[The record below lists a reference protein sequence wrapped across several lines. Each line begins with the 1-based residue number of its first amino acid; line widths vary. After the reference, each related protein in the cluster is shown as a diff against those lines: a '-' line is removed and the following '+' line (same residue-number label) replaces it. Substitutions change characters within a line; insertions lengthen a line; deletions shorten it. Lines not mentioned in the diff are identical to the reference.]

1 MRLLETFED
10 GAALSQ
16 AAGAEFVALATAAI
30 DARGRF
36 TVALSG
42 GSTPRR
48 LYELLATPPLRDAV
62 DWGRVE
68 FFWGDERAV
77 PPEHPDSNYGAA
89 AAALLDKIGAAPS
102 LVHRMRGE
110 DPDLDRA
117 ARDYQLTI
125 ARRFEIDPEGP
136 PPALDLILLG
146 MGPDGHTASL
156 FPASPALKER
166 RRWVVRNHAARLG
179 ADRITLTAP
188 MLNQGRDLQLLVT
201 GADKADTLKAVLE
214 GPADPE
220 RLPVQ
225 LIAPTSGRL
234 RWLLDRAAAADL
246 KGGA

>member
-1 MRLLETFED
+1 VSSLEIFED
-10 GAALSQ
+10 AAALSQ
-16 AAGAEFVALATAAI
+16 SAGAEFAALAMAAI
-30 DARGRF
+30 AARGRF

-42 GSTPRR
+42 GSTPQR
-48 LYELLATPPLRDAV
+48 LYGLLAASPLRDTV

-89 AAALLDKIGAAPS
+89 AAVLLDKIGAAPS
-102 LVHRMRGE
+102 LLHRMCGE

-125 ARRFEIDPEGP
+125 ARRFGVDVEGA

-156 FPASPALKER
+156 FPMSPALQER

-179 ADRITLTAP
+179 ADRITLTP
-188 MLNQGRDLQLLVT
+188 RILNQGREIRLLVT
-201 GADKADTLKAVLE
+201 GADKAKTLKAVLE
-214 GPADPE
+214 GPTDPE

-246 KGGA
+246 EGGP

>member
-1 MRLLETFED
+1 VSSLERFENP
-10 GAALSQ
+10 AELSQ
-16 AAGAEFVALATAAI
+16 WAGTEFVALAMAAI
-30 DARGRF
+30 VARGRF

-48 LYELLATPPLRDAV
+48 LYGLLAAPPLRDAV

-77 PPEHPDSNYGAA
+77 PPEHPDSNYGA

-125 ARRFEIDPEGP
+125 ARRFGVDVEGP
-136 PPALDLILLG
+136 PPALDVILLG
-146 MGPDGHTASL
+146 MGPDGHTTSL
-156 FPASPALKER
+156 FPLSPDI
-166 RRWVVRNHAARLG
+166 RLL
-179 ADRITLTAP
+179 I
-188 MLNQGRDLQLLVT
+188 T
-201 GADKADTLKAVLE
+201 GADKAETLKAALE
-214 GPADPE
+214 DPVDPE

>member
-1 MRLLETFED
+1 MSSLELFED
-10 GAALSQ
+10 AGALSQ
-16 AAGAEFVALATAAI
+16 AAGAEFVALAMAAI
-30 DARGRF
+30 AARGRF

-48 LYELLATPPLRDAV
+48 LYEMLATPPLRDAV

-89 AAALLDKIGAAPS
+89 AALLDKIGATPS

-125 ARRFEIDPEGP
+125 ARRFGIDVEGP

-156 FPASPALKER
+156 FPASPALKEQ
-166 RRWVVRNHAARLG
+166 RRWVVRNRAARLG

-188 MLNQGRDLQLLVT
+188 ILNQGRDIRLLVT
-201 GADKADTLKAVLE
+201 GADKAETLKAALE

-234 RWLLDRAAAADL
+234 RWLVDRAAAADL

>member
-1 MRLLETFED
+1 MSSLEMFED
-10 GAALSQ
+10 AAELSRAAGTEFAAL
-16 AAGAEFVALATAAI
+16 AMAAI
-30 DARGRF
+30 AARGRF

-48 LYELLATPPLRDAV
+48 LYGLLAASPLRDAV

-89 AAALLDKIGAAPS
+89 AAALLDKIGAAPA

-125 ARRFEIDPEGP
+125 ARRFGVDVEGA

-156 FPASPALKER
+156 FPMSPALDER
-166 RRWVVRNHAARLG
+166 RRWVVRNHAAWLG
-179 ADRITLTAP
+179 GDRITLTARI
-188 MLNQGRDLQLLVT
+188 LNQGREIRLLVT
-201 GADKADTLKAVLE
+201 GADKAKTLKAVLQ

-246 KGGA
+246 EGGA

>member
-1 MRLLETFED
+1 MSSLETFED
-10 GAALSQ
+10 AAALSQ
-16 AAGAEFVALATAAI
+16 AAGAEFVALAMAAI

-48 LYELLATPPLRDAV
+48 LYGLLAAPPLRDAV

-89 AAALLDKIGAAPS
+89 AAPLLDKIGAAPS

-117 ARDYQLTI
+117 AREYQLTI
-125 ARRFEIDPEGP
+125 ARRFGVDVEGP
-136 PPALDLILLG
+136 PPALDLILL
-146 MGPDGHTASL
+146 DGHTASL
-156 FPASPALKER
+156 VPASPALKER
-166 RRWVVRNHAARLG
+166 QRWVVRNHAARLG

-188 MLNQGRDLQLLVT
+188 ILNQGRDIRLLVS
-201 GADKADTLKAVLE
+201 GGDKAEILKAVLE

-246 KGGA
+246 EVGA